1 MSTILLAGIVDKE
14 AAAIE
19 IMVGMYWREHTCVTL
34 GRNAELSL
42 PRQSS
47 PACTACQ
54 LCIVDL
60 FGLGMRRHSEAHEQR
75 LLEFLGRRP
84 AVLLVRGLETGWM
97 ERAWPVTARQQVQC
111 LMAPYNAQS
120 LRNAISQLLQA
131 QEALPDTTPQEPTR
145 VPNMPSNAG
154 TANAPLPAWRRA
166 EEFAKRLQQVG
177 SRPVALTA
185 PPLRTPLADV
195 DKSVQ
200 PAPALATPTTAVPL
214 TDWQASGWTQKVAPA
229 LQPLA
234 DQAGAAG
241 LGRGAM
247 ESLLAMCPMLRSL
260 PIVALA
266 MKIVTSK
273 SPQLLKVQPDTE
285 IVLNFRQGWL
295 VSNLS
300 ILSLRKLASTL
311 TPQLASSAH
320 AVQLSEP
327 YIESLVRQRF
337 NGRFLGVQVA
347 LDEVTWHLLG
357 DAIKDQTLVPTGD
370 MRIQLRRFPNFNALG
385 DTTSFDIQ
393 LATLCACAPHWVSD
407 LLRAFP
413 RQEQAVLRFVVLAT
427 ASGLMGVLA
436 DESPNAQAQQGP
448 APVAWPKKSLD
459 PEPQVRAQRSF
470 FKSLL
475 EKLF

>member
-1 MSTILLAGIVDKE
+1 MSAILLAGMVDKE

-19 IMVGMYWREHTCVTL
+19 IMVGMYWRERTCVTL

-42 PRQSS
+42 PRQST
-47 PACTACQ
+47 PACASCT
-54 LCIVDL
+54 LCVIDL
-60 FGLGMRRHSEAHEQR
+60 LGLGMRRHSEAHEQH
-75 LLEFLGRRP
+75 LLEFLGGRP

-97 ERAWPVTARQQVQC
+97 ERAWPVAIGQQVRC

-145 VPNMPSNAG
+145 VPNMPSNA
-154 TANAPLPAWRRA
+154 AVVNAPLPAWRRA

-177 SRPVALTA
+177 SRSVALTA
-185 PPLRTPLADV
+185 PPLQTPSAEGYRSTQRASPLAE
-195 DKSVQ
+195 
-200 PAPALATPTTAVPL
+200 
-214 TDWQASGWTQKVAPA
+214 
-229 LQPLA
+229 
-234 DQAGAAG
+234 QAGAAG

-247 ESLLAMCPMLRSL
+247 EALLAMFPMLRSL

-266 MKIVTSK
+266 MKIVISK
-273 SPQLLKVQPDTE
+273 NPQLLKVQPDTE

-295 VSNLS
+295 VANLS
-300 ILSLRKLASTL
+300 ILALRKLASTL

-320 AVQLSEP
+320 AVQLPEP